1 MNSFIDIL
9 RAPDG
14 IKIMTEETPFRFEE
28 GEVNPTKVKLDF
40 VVKNNALN
48 VIIEPTQEKI
58 KWIRLRWRGDFS
70 KVRSVWHDGFER
82 SDNIYFTEMTW
93 SAPRAQEMMPWNFV
107 AVTTNNVAH
116 GYGVKTG
123 TNSFAYFQ
131 CDRSGITL
139 WLDLRNGP
147 DGFSPAEPFVATEIV
162 CRKGVEGE
170 SAYLAAQKL
179 CKLMC
184 DKPNLPKEPVFGFN
198 NWYWAYGKT
207 NQEEVINE
215 AKFLGNLCGSDF
227 PS

>member
-28 GEVNPTKVKLDF
+28 GEANPTKVKLDF

-107 AVTTNNVAH
+107 AVTTNNVEYYH
-116 GYGVKTG
+116 DSTLEHKI
-123 TNSFAYFQ
+123 
-131 CDRSGITL
+131 CDL
-139 WLDLRNGP
+139 LDSYNIDYIIFLRR
-147 DGFSPAEPFVATEIV
+147 F
-162 CRKGVEGE
+162 
-170 SAYLAAQKL
+170 L
-179 CKLMC
+179 CFK
-184 DKPNLPKEPVFGFN
+184 
-198 NWYWAYGKT
+198 
-207 NQEEVINE
+207 
-215 AKFLGNLCGSDF
+215 
-227 PS
+227 